1 MNYHHEF
8 HAGNHSEVFKHALLC
23 ALIDRLQLKPKP
35 ICVIDTHAGA
45 GLFDLNSP
53 EATRTGEADR
63 GIRLVYPKR
72 TRALQRYLG
81 VVEHFNPDK
90 LTFYPGSPSIIRYL
104 LRSDDRLIACESENG
119 PAGRLKELMA
129 EDRRVAVH
137 QRDGFAALNAFA
149 PPKERRGLVF
159 IDPPF
164 ESPDELLVA
173 ADALNVGLRKWPS
186 GTYAFW
192 YPIKGRSQIAKFRKL
207 LLATDVP
214 TFCVEFVA
222 YAKEREGLTGSGV
235 IILNPPWQ
243 FEKDVH
249 AICKAL
255 VPIFEASGSGYSTE
269 WWVRP
274 R

>member
-1 MNYHHEF
+1 MNYRHEF

-23 ALIDRLQLKPKP
+23 AVIDRLQLKPKP

-45 GLFDLNSP
+45 GLYDLDSP
-53 EATRTGEADR
+53 EAARTGEAGR

-81 VVEHFNPDK
+81 IIEHFNPDR
-90 LTFYPGSPSIIRYL
+90 LRLYPGSPAIIRHL
-104 LRSDDRLIACESENG
+104 LRGEDRLIACESEAG
-119 PAGRLKELMA
+119 PTKRLKEVM
-129 EDRRVAVH
+129 EGDGRVAVH
-137 QRDGFAALNAFA
+137 QRDGFAAVHAFA

-159 IDPPF
+159 LDPPF
-164 ESPDELLVA
+164 ERPDEFALA
-173 ADALNVGLRKWPS
+173 AEALNSGLRKWPT
-186 GTYAFW
+186 GTYALW
-192 YPIKGRSQIAKFRKL
+192 YPIKGRSQIAKVKNL
-207 LLATDVP
+207 LVDEIP
-214 TFCVEFVA
+214 TICVEFLA
-222 YAKEREGLTGSGV
+222 YAKSQEGLIGSGMV
-235 IILNPPWQ
+235 ICNPPWQ

-255 VPIFEASGSGYSTE
+255 VPVFEESGSGYSTE